1 MTRDSEVTRIYKAG
15 AANQL
20 VTQILHV
27 IKGVSLTPHPST
39 SNQEKRVRG
48 HSLESSVCIPDI

>member
-20 VTQILHV
+20 VTQIPHV
-27 IKGVSLTPHPST
+27 IKGVSLTPHLST
-39 SNQEKRVRG
+39 SNQEKVVWG
-48 HSLESSVCIPDI
+48 HSLESSV